1 MIDKDKSLKEASVK
15 KIEEL
20 EKLVAEKTEI
30 LNQSAKDLKLL
41 KNKLIQHEKMA
52 TLGMLSAGIAHEI
65 KNPLN
70 FVNNFSE
77 LSIEYIDEIQENL
90 EKLEKNEIT
99 KDINLSLQDIKSNL
113 HKIQQHGL
121 RVNRIVKS
129 MLLHARGSNGK
140 SEPTDINDL
149 IREYI
154 NLAFHGMRAGKNPIN
169 VSIEMDLDDR
179 IGMVLLIPED
189 FSRVI
194 LNLCNNAFDAMR
206 EKNQMS
212 EGKKMDSEKKY
223 SSKLK
228 ITSKLLGK
236 EFIISV
242 EDNGLGIP
250 ANIKDKLMQP
260 FFTTKKGNAGTGLG
274 LSISNEIIKAH
285 QGRLEIE
292 TKIGEFTRFDIF
304 LPHNS

>member
-1 MIDKDKSLKEASVK
+1 MIDKGKSLKELSVK

-20 EKLVAEKTEI
+20 EQLVAEKTEM
-30 LNQSAKDLKLL
+30 LDQSLKDLKLL

-77 LSIEYIDEIQENL
+77 LSIEYIEEIQENL

-99 KDINLSLQDIKSNL
+99 KDINNSLQDIKSNL

-149 IREYI
+149 VREYI
-154 NLAFHGMRAGKNPIN
+154 NLSFHGMRAGKNPIN
-169 VSIEMDLDDR
+169 VSIEIDLDDR
-179 IGMVLLIPED
+179 IGMVQLIPED

-206 EKNQMS
+206 EKNQMA
-212 EGKKMDSEKKY
+212 EGQKTDSKEKY
-223 SSKLK
+223 SPKLK
-228 ITSKLLGK
+228 ITSKILGK
-236 EFIISV
+236 EFLISV

-250 ANIKDKLMQP
+250 DNIKDKLMQP

-285 QGRLEIE
+285 QGRLEVE

-304 LPHNS
+304 IPQKN